1 MSKEVSN
8 GTEIFVPQ
16 TNGCIS
22 DSLIKNWTLQALE
35 CYSINCDCTKC
46 SINKTKYSFVCQM
59 PKVIK
64 ELIRQNIK
72 PDVSLFDN
80 GNYAV

>member
-1 MSKEVSN
+1 MVKEVSS
-8 GTEIFVPQ
+8 GAEIFVPQ
-16 TNGCIS
+16 TNGNIS

-35 CYSINCDCTKC
+35 CYGINCDCSKC

-64 ELIRQNIK
+64 ELLRQNIK
-72 PDVSLFDN
+72 PDLSVLENSGFAL
-80 GNYAV
+80 